1 MTRLLFILPI
11 AFLCAVHAEKPKP
24 KVTLC
29 VGNYQT
35 EAQAVEQLKRMAAT
49 HGNLA
54 QWKVRAAAV
63 RQQILTGAQ
72 LSPWPKRTPLKPI
85 LKNKRTYKG
94 YTVEAAAL

>member
-1 MTRLLFILPI
+1 M
-11 AFLCAVHAEKPKP
+11 
-24 KVTLC
+24 
-29 VGNYQT
+29 
-35 EAQAVEQLKRMAAT
+35 EQLKRMAAT

-63 RQQILTGAQ
+63 RQQILTGSQ

-94 YTVEAAAL
+94 YTVEAARLKRGRDFCVRQSVSAAGFQG